1 MTNQKVSIYEI
12 EYGESTCSTDSKS
25 GTVKDPL
32 RRFSLDQN
40 LVKDQ
45 ATEIIKIRHLALKD
59 QLQSL
64 EKRRSEVLFLINRYK
79 QAEYINEDAIRN
91 LKRKEGEYS
100 KDIVNNPSLCHVLDA
115 IRDKIKLNKRSVQ
128 VDKASEKAY
137 IRELFLVNERY
148 EKAYIDLCATEYI
161 LNILKENRE
170 NKN

>member
-59 QLQSL
+59 QITVTGKKKIRGSIFN
-64 EKRRSEVLFLINRYK
+64 KIDISRR
-79 QAEYINEDAIRN
+79 
-91 LKRKEGEYS
+91 
-100 KDIVNNPSLCHVLDA
+100 
-115 IRDKIKLNKRSVQ
+115 
-128 VDKASEKAY
+128 
-137 IRELFLVNERY
+137 
-148 EKAYIDLCATEYI
+148 
-161 LNILKENRE
+161 NI
-170 NKN
+170 